1 VYGVK
6 FHKDRSPWCAVISGL
21 TGIIVFLVL
30 LVILSYLAS
39 YFHNAF
45 LLGFVGLLVDNLTL
59 IITMGIVFMV
69 ADIFFSFQYP
79 FNLPGPLISGL
90 GSLLVVNLIF
100 ILLDFFDLWYG
111 PGMSAMFLNVKTI
124 LYLLVFF
131 IVVITGYVRIFYPET
146 VRDDV
151 PRDAETD
158 SHSSP
163 VCTSWGD
170 VGNEIRQA
178 MYDLFHRF
186 REEINKK

>member
-1 VYGVK
+1 MK

-30 LVILSYLAS
+30 LVILGYLAS

-45 LLGFVGLLVDNLTL
+45 LLGFVGLLMNNLSL
-59 IITMGIVFMV
+59 ILTMGIVFMV
-69 ADIFFSFQYP
+69 ADIFFSFHYP

-90 GSLLVVNLIF
+90 GSLLVVSLIF
-100 ILLDFFDLWYG
+100 ILLDFFDRWYG
-111 PGMSAMFLNVKTI
+111 PGMSAMFLNFKTI
-124 LYLLVFF
+124 FYLLVFF
-131 IVVITGYVRIFYPET
+131 IVVITGYVRIFSPET

-151 PRDAETD
+151 PRDAESD
-158 SHSSP
+158 SHASP

-178 MYDLFHRF
+178 MFDLFHRF

>member
-1 VYGVK
+1 MK
-6 FHKDRSPWCAVISGL
+6 FHKNRSPWCEVISGL

-30 LVILSYLAS
+30 LVILGYLAS

-45 LLGFVGLLVDNLTL
+45 LLGFVSLLVDNLPL
-59 IITMGIVFMV
+59 IIMMGIVFMV
-69 ADIFFSFQYP
+69 ADIFSSFRYP

-90 GSLLVVNLIF
+90 GSLLVVSLIF

-111 PGMSAMFLNVKTI
+111 PAMPAMFLNTKYI

-131 IVVITGYVRIFYPET
+131 IVVITGYVRIFSTET

-151 PRDAETD
+151 TGKAETNAPA
-158 SHSSP
+158 SQ

-178 MYDLFHRF
+178 IYDLFHRF
-186 REEINKK
+186 REEINRK

>member
-1 VYGVK
+1 MK
-6 FHKDRSPWCAVISGL
+6 FHKNRSPWCEVISGL

-30 LVILSYLAS
+30 LIILGYLAS

-45 LLGFVGLLVDNLTL
+45 LTGFVSLLADNLPL

-69 ADIFFSFQYP
+69 ADIFTSFRYP
-79 FNLPGPLISGL
+79 FNLPGPLIRGL
-90 GSLLVVNLIF
+90 GSLLVVSLIF

-111 PGMSAMFLNVKTI
+111 PGMSTMFLNTQYI

-131 IVVITGYVRIFYPET
+131 IVVITGYVRIFSPGI
-146 VRDDV
+146 VRHAV
-151 PRDAETD
+151 PREAEPD
-158 SHSSP
+158 SP
-163 VCTSWGD
+163 PGQVCTSWGD

-178 MYDLFHRF
+178 LYDLVHRF

>member
-1 VYGVK
+1 MYGVK

-45 LLGFVGLLVDNLTL
+45 LLGFVELLMDNLTL

-90 GSLLVVNLIF
+90 GSLLVVSLIF
-100 ILLDFFDLWYG
+100 ILLNFFDRFYG

-151 PRDAETD
+151 TRDTESD
-158 SHSSP
+158 SQASP

>member
-1 VYGVK
+1 
-6 FHKDRSPWCAVISGL
+6 
-21 TGIIVFLVL
+21 
-30 LVILSYLAS
+30 
-39 YFHNAF
+39 
-45 LLGFVGLLVDNLTL
+45 
-59 IITMGIVFMV
+59 
-69 ADIFFSFQYP
+69 
-79 FNLPGPLISGL
+79 
-90 GSLLVVNLIF
+90 
-100 ILLDFFDLWYG
+100 
-111 PGMSAMFLNVKTI
+111 MFLNVKTI

-151 PRDAETD
+151 PRDTESD
-158 SHSSP
+158 SQASP

>member
-1 VYGVK
+1 MK

-30 LVILSYLAS
+30 VVILGYLAS
-39 YFHNAF
+39 CFHNAF

-59 IITMGIVFMV
+59 ILTIGIVFMV
-69 ADIFFSFQYP
+69 ADIFFSFHYP

-90 GSLLVVNLIF
+90 GSLLVVSLIF
-100 ILLDFFDLWYG
+100 ILLDFFDRWYG
-111 PGMSAMFLNVKTI
+111 HGMSAMFLNFKTI
-124 LYLLVFF
+124 FYLLVFF
-131 IVVITGYVRIFYPET
+131 IVVITGYVRIFSPET
-146 VRDDV
+146 GRADV

-158 SHSSP
+158 SQATP

-178 MYDLFHRF
+178 MYDLVHRF